1 MKNMFDSGHKQRC
14 LEAQMVNCNMIST
27 ETHFLNPSTGNR
39 IYLQTE
45 AGKGSHCAWGSQTA
59 GGLRREFLKLR
70 ENKCIYLQCYT
81 AVPETTEWLWFEI

>member
-45 AGKGSHCAWGSQTA
+45 AGKGITDSRGIKERIFKVEGKQV
-59 GGLRREFLKLR
+59 
-70 ENKCIYLQCYT
+70 YLLT
-81 AVPETTEWLWFEI
+81 VLHSSPRND